1 MVSGAARVI
10 TGIMLF
16 VTSLYWFLTALNI
29 AMHQSSFANAVGWAV
44 PLVPL
49 GISIYLMRSASIRGP
64 LRVVLPFSVCGLIGV
79 ICGVLVWVS
88 ERAGFLAVVLIVI
101 VSRLMAAPR
110 LAYLATQ
117 ANTSRFRDDYAP
129 IVAR

>member
-29 AMHQSSFANAVGWAV
+29 AMHQSSLVNAVGWAV

-64 LRVVLPFSVCGLIGV
+64 LRVVLPFSVCGLIVVIGGV
-79 ICGVLVWVS
+79 FVWVYLL
-88 ERAGFLAVVLIVI
+88 AGLLAIMLIVI
-101 VSRLMAAPR
+101 GTPLIAAPW
-110 LAYLATQ
+110 
-117 ANTSRFRDDYAP
+117 
-129 IVAR
+129 

>member
-1 MVSGAARVI
+1 MVSGIARVI
-10 TGIMLF
+10 IGIMLF
-16 VTSLYWFLTALNI
+16 VISLYWFLAALNI

-64 LRVVLPFSVCGLIGV
+64 LRVVLPFSVCGLIVVNGGV
-79 ICGVLVWVS
+79 FVWVS
-88 ERAGFLAVVLIVI
+88 YRAGFFAILLIVI
-101 VSRLMAAPR
+101 GTPLIAAPC

-117 ANTSRFRDDYAP
+117 SKTRRFRDG
-129 IVAR
+129 